1 MFNTQGQEVKELSTF
16 KSLQPGVV
24 YAKIYSGGLRTSTKK
39 DKKMLELFL
48 ESEPLPNFEGWPID
62 RDNPEGP
69 KFAGQTARVAATIWT
84 DQFNE
89 NNLGK
94 NEIMAKLTVMAQE
107 LGMRD
112 KLNSISANTIEEW
125 VINAIE
131 LLKGHYAWWFLK
143 GQEEEY
149 NGKTIV
155 KLSLPKYKFI
165 NIDPL
170 KLDKFDKNNKY
181 HYRPLDNKP
190 VGSFSPAGND
200 FDMD

>member
-1 MFNTQGQEVKELSTF
+1 MFNTEGQEVKNLNL
-16 KSLQPGVV
+16 KSLQPGVA
-24 YAKIYSGGLRTSTKK
+24 YAKIISAVLKTSTKN
-39 DKKMLELFL
+39 DKKLLELFL
-48 ESEPLPNFEGWPID
+48 ESEPIPNFEGWPID
-62 RDNPEGP
+62 RDKPDGP
-69 KFAGQTARVAATIWT
+69 KYAGQTARVAATIWT

-94 NEIMAKLTVMAQE
+94 NEIMAKLTVIAQE

-112 KLNSISANTIEEW
+112 KLNSISASTIEEW
-125 VINAIE
+125 VAKAI
-131 LLKGHYAWWFLK
+131 LLVKNQYAYWFLK

-155 KLSLPKYKFI
+155 KIGLPKYKFI
-165 NIDPL
+165 SIDPL

-181 HYRPLDNKP
+181 HYRSLDNKP